1 LLLLH
6 DDLLDVLVAAERRN
20 VELLVLLLLLL
31 PEEES
36 EELVALCGSVV
47 LGELARFLP
56 RIVCIIVICLK
67 SDVISCLV
75 IIMPPGLII
84 MNFDSVINN
93 RDDNHPQSWGC
104 EESGTVVKRSMRAIV
119 RSEAIGSSS
128 RGDDILVT
136 IFFYSLRHD
145 SVQQLLGS
153 HYMLYERN

>member
-1 LLLLH
+1 M
-6 DDLLDVLVAAERRN
+6 
-20 VELLVLLLLLL
+20 
-31 PEEES
+31 
-36 EELVALCGSVV
+36 GTT
-47 LGELARFLP
+47 
-56 RIVCIIVICLK
+56 IIL
-67 SDVISCLV
+67 
-75 IIMPPGLII
+75 
-84 MNFDSVINN
+84 N
-93 RDDNHPQSWGC
+93 RGDAI